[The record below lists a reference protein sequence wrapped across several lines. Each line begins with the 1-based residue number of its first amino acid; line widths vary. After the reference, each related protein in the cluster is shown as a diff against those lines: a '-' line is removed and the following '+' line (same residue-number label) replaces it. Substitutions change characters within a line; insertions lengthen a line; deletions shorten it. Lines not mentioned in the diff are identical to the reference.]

1 MVKGSK
7 VIGDESMRRISR
19 SSTCQP
25 QNSPKPLG
33 EIHLKGDSLMRILNI
48 AAFAVSGY
56 SSTEGRC
63 CKPFDPLLG
72 KTYEADYPDKGLGQ
86 EKLPPTDSRLGPDQL
101 YLVNGEFEM
110 ANAEKLRLE
119 QRQLQDKG
127 SNTFRYTGGYWEA
140 REQGNWES
148 CPNLFG
154 QIPADQ

>member
-48 AAFAVSGY
+48 AAFAVSGFLHCNEP
-56 SSTEGRC
+56 SGT
-63 CKPFDPLLG
+63 K
-72 KTYEADYPDKGLGQ
+72 Q

-119 QRQLQDKG
+119 QRQLQARKMQESDRKPRWFVKDKG